1 MAIFVTF
8 ALNSC
13 GGYQYISDTFARP
26 IVLKCPDYLVPAE
39 AASLLKFQSNSSYD
53 LVDVKYKV
61 KIQKVQLECIS
72 NIDRETN
79 SGSME
84 IDVGLI
90 LSTEL
95 GPANPDR
102 KIQFEYFIS
111 IVSPDQEILDQKII
125 PLKTIFPG
133 NKSSI
138 DYSSKPV
145 YVTLQIKD
153 DKPVSYYRIFV
164 GLKLTRDELNY
175 NRKKIKNQR

>member
-1 MAIFVTF
+1 
-8 ALNSC
+8 
-13 GGYQYISDTFARP
+13 
-26 IVLKCPDYLVPAE
+26 
-39 AASLLKFQSNSSYD
+39 
-53 LVDVKYKV
+53 
-61 KIQKVQLECIS
+61 
-72 NIDRETN
+72 
-79 SGSME
+79 ME

-90 LSTEL
+90 LTTEL

-125 PLKTIFPG
+125 PLTTIFPG

-138 DYSSKPV
+138 NYSSKPV